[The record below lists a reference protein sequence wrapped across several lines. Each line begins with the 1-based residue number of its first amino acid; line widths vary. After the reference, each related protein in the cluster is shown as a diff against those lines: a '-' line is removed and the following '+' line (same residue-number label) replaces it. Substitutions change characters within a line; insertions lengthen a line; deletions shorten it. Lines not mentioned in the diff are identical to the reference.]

1 MKVILLRDVAKIGK
15 RYEIV
20 NVPDGFALNKLIP
33 KKDAEPATPANLK
46 RVNNMRLKDKTD
58 KEAVVNM
65 LKKIVTDLETLPLLI
80 PMQANEQ
87 GHLFQSV
94 HVDDVVKAA
103 GARGVTIDKDFVSI
117 ESPIKSVGQHTVH
130 LKSQQKS
137 FDLLIEV
144 VAK

>member
-33 KKDAEPATPANLK
+33 QKDAEPATPANLK

-65 LKKIVTDLETLPLLI
+65 LKKIVADLAKSPLLV
-80 PMQANEQ
+80 PMQSNEQ
-87 GHLFQSV
+87 GYLFQAV
-94 HVDDVVKAA
+94 QVDDVVKAA
-103 GARGVTIDKDFVSI
+103 SARGVAIDKDFVSI
-117 ESPIKSVGQHTVH
+117 KSPIKSVGPHTVH
-130 LKSQQKS
+130 LKSQQHS
-137 FDLLIEV
+137 FDLLVEV

>member
-33 KKDAEPATPANLK
+33 KKDAESATPANLK

-58 KEAVVNM
+58 KEAVVDM
-65 LKKIVTDLETLPLLI
+65 LKKIVADLSSTPLLV

-87 GHLFQSV
+87 GHLFQAV
-94 HVDDVVKAA
+94 HVDDIVKAA
-103 GARGVTIDKDFVSI
+103 GARGVSIDKDFLSI
-117 ESPIKSVGQHTVH
+117 EAPIKSIGQHTIN
-130 LKSQQKS
+130 LKSQLKS
-137 FDLLIEV
+137 FPLLVEV